1 MKQAYQGRLKDLSLS
16 FDGKQRLTIELDADF
31 RARFDE
37 LKDQEI
43 DLTVTKHRKRR
54 SLDANAY
61 AWVLIDRIAERR
73 RMNPVEVYRNA
84 IREIG
89 GVSEIVCIQDRA
101 KETMK
106 EIWRKNG
113 LGWQVEELES
123 KIPGCTNL
131 VLYKGSSEY
140 DTAQMS
146 ALIDSLVQDA
156 RAVGIE
162 TRSPE
167 EIESLLRSYDYAEHH
182 HNHGTVDP

>member
-1 MKQAYQGRLKDLSLS
+1 MTL
-16 FDGKQRLTIELDADF
+16 ELDADF
-31 RARFDE
+31 REQYDE
-37 LKDQEI
+37 LKDVDVEV
-43 DLTVTKHRKRR
+43 TVKKFRHRR

-61 AWVLIDRIAERR
+61 AWVLIDKIAEKR
-73 RMNPVEVYRNA
+73 RMSKVEVYRNA

-101 KETMK
+101 KATLK

-156 RAVGIE
+156 QAIGIE

-167 EIESLLRSYDYAEHH
+167 EIESLLRSYENVK
-182 HNHGTVDP
+182 HNHSDGASHERP